1 MSLLSKDGMLIS
13 IVVPAYNE
21 QEVLP
26 EFHQRIGAVLNSLP
40 FDSEVLYVNDGS
52 TDATLEVLQNLRERD
67 DRVAIVDLSRNFGKE
82 IALTAGLNKAE
93 GDAVIVIDA
102 DLQDPPEVIPSL
114 LAEWQRGY
122 DVVYAQRLQRD
133 GESFLKKSTARLFY
147 QLMQRV
153 GRVKIPEDTGDF
165 RLLSRRA
172 VEALNTLNEQHR
184 FMKGLFTWIGYSQK
198 AVPYSRDA
206 RSAGQTKWNYWG
218 LLNLAIE
225 GITSFTTA
233 PLRLATFVG
242 IMTAIGAFSYGTY
255 MIVRTLV
262 FGSPVPGYPSLIVI
276 VLFLGGIQLMAI
288 GVVGEYVGRIFNE
301 TKRRPLYFMNA
312 HFPRVARGTPS
323 TASDWKASR
332 EVLTRDLR

>member
-1 MSLLSKDGMLIS
+1 MSLPSTEGMLIS

-26 EFHQRIGAVLNSLP
+26 EFHHRIEAVLDSLP
-40 FDSEVLYVNDGS
+40 FHSEVLYVNDGS
-52 TDATLEVLQNLRERD
+52 TDATLQVLQSLRERD
-67 DRVAIVDLSRNFGKE
+67 DRITIVDLSRNFGKE

-93 GDAVIVIDA
+93 GAAVIVIDA
-102 DLQDPPEVIPSL
+102 DLQDPPEIIPSL
-114 LAEWQRGY
+114 LEEWKKGY
-122 DVVYAQRLQRD
+122 DVVYAQRLQRS
-133 GESFLKKSTARLFY
+133 GESFLKKATARLFY
-147 QLMQRV
+147 RLMQRM

-172 VEALNTLNEQHR
+172 VDALNTLNEQHR
-184 FMKGLFTWIGYSQK
+184 FMKGLFTWIGYAQK
-198 AVPYSRDA
+198 AVPYNRDP

-233 PLRLATFVG
+233 PLRFAAFVG
-242 IMTAIGAFSYGTY
+242 FMTAISAFSYGAY
-255 MIVRTLV
+255 MIVSTL
-262 FGSPVPGYPSLIVI
+262 FLGNPVPGYPSLIVI

-301 TKRRPLYFMNA
+301 TKQRPLYFINSYY
-312 HFPRVARGTPS
+312 PRAASGRTTGVSNREDSNEVS
-323 TASDWKASR
+323 TRS
-332 EVLTRDLR
+332 TR